1 MYGTHRYTF
10 SKTVLIVIAVTL
22 LRQFFNKQLAN
33 RAKKYLRQLPAVYV
47 LFVFCLHY
55 GYLLYI
61 FGTEYSVH
69 KMNIAVL
76 FLGLYLLAREV
87 AAGAQAPSPPLGGLP
102 QEEGPRPAAPAN
114 SFSAHS
120 KLHLL
125 GECCFVCGHF
135 LHQHTVFSCRSSVL
149 GITSSYTKCFQGFSL
164 FSSSLCTVLEWGL
177 FSAHG
182 GLAYVV
188 LFHCT

>member
-1 MYGTHRYTF
+1 
-10 SKTVLIVIAVTL
+10 
-22 LRQFFNKQLAN
+22 
-33 RAKKYLRQLPAVYV
+33 
-47 LFVFCLHY
+47 
-55 GYLLYI
+55 
-61 FGTEYSVH
+61 
-69 KMNIAVL
+69 MNIAVL
-76 FLGLYLLAREV
+76 FLGLYLLARDV

-102 QEEGPRPAAPAN
+102 QEEGSRPAAPAN

-135 LHQHTVFSCRSSVL
+135 IHQQYRIFLQELSVL
-149 GITSSYTKCFQGFSL
+149 DITSSYTKCFQGFSL

-188 LFHCT
+188 L